1 MSGGVS
7 FLLKAIH
14 RPGGS
19 DRRQLSSLSNA
30 VINANGVLCVNS
42 LDAEQV
48 ELSQMFARS
57 RQGADERAVQ
67 RSTLER
73 PYHRFAVLHPI
84 ARCARLRCFRSQGG
98 RQPHRVLRRGV
109 VYRACH
115 ERSAPDPPPTRLRNY
130 SARRLSR
137 LATDPT
143 RPVSVHADSRPAS
156 CRIAASLPDTVCQ
169 LRRGHALRRTR
180 TR

>member
-7 FLLKAIH
+7 FLLKAIY
-14 RPGGS
+14 RPGES

-84 ARCARLRCFRSQGG
+84 ARALDCGVSEVREVGSHTVFFAEVLSTVHVTND
-98 RQPHRVLRRGV
+98 QPLIHRRRG
-109 VYRACH
+109 Y
-115 ERSAPDPPPTRLRNY
+115 
-130 SARRLSR
+130 
-137 LATDPT
+137 ATIPH
-143 RPVSVHADSRPAS
+143 V
-156 CRIAASLPDTVCQ
+156 
-169 LRRGHALRRTR
+169 G
-180 TR
+180 